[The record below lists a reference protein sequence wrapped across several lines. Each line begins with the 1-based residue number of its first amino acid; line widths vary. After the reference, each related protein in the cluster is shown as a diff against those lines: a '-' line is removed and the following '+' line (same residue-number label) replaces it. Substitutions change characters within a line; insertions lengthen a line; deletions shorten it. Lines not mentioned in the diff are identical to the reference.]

1 VSWLVSAGGG
11 AADFD
16 DVFSLRTDL
25 HDSYR
30 AFYALFWQQDL
41 VDPLLLEVA
50 RLRIAKLNDCQ
61 SEVAL
66 RYRPAID
73 AGMTERLAGAAL
85 DGDARAILEPLP
97 LACLRLAEKFA
108 LDVHAVD
115 DEDIAAI
122 RDAIGEPALV
132 ALIEAMALF
141 DGFTR
146 FRAILG
152 VEPVKSGVMIVD
164 APTGVEPVA

>member
-1 VSWLVSAGGG
+1 
-11 AADFD
+11 
-16 DVFSLRTDL
+16 
-25 HDSYR
+25 
-30 AFYALFWQQDL
+30 
-41 VDPLLLEVA
+41 
-50 RLRIAKLNDCQ
+50 
-61 SEVAL
+61 
-66 RYRPAID
+66 
-73 AGMTERLAGAAL
+73 
-85 DGDARAILEPLP
+85 
-97 LACLRLAEKFA
+97 LAEKFA

-115 DEDIAAI
+115 DEDIAAV